1 MNEFEITDAEVADV
15 PAMLSHFPRLADFEL
30 PPNRQ
35 PHYFWQTDA
44 AALKAWSAGNEPD
57 LLVQKAVDGT
67 GRLLGLTITR
77 MGEEFLSHEPSAHL
91 EVVLVTK
98 EAEGRGVAK
107 ALIYAAEENAQKHG
121 AKSMSLHVIGTNK
134 RARQVYQHLGYYEEI
149 IRNIKHFN

>member
-1 MNEFEITDAEVADV
+1 MNNFEILDAKAADL
-15 PAMLSHFPRLADFEL
+15 ADMLPHFPRLADFEL
-30 PPNRQ
+30 PPKRQ
-35 PHYFWQTDA
+35 PHYFWETDE
-44 AALKAWSAGNEPD
+44 AALKAWAAGNEPS
-57 LLVQKAVDGT
+57 LLVQKAVDKSGI
-67 GRLLGLTITR
+67 LLGFTITR

-98 EAEGRGVAK
+98 AAEGMGVAK

-121 AKSMSLHVIGTNK
+121 AKSMSLHVIGTKK